1 MNKKPTGPTGVERF
15 MEWLGSPASIV
26 VHTVFFAA
34 SFGLGFLGIPFD
46 RILLVVTTVVSLE
59 AIYLSLFIQ
68 MAVNRNTR
76 SLVEVVEDVDEI
88 QEDVGEIQKDV
99 DEIQKDVDVIQEDV
113 EEIQEDVDVIQKDV
127 DEIQED
133 VDVIQKDV
141 DEIQEDVDDMEK
153 DDDQHLLH
161 GEKTQVALTSIEQQ
175 LQKLIQEIEAIKHE
189 KK

>member
-1 MNKKPTGPTGVERF
+1 MIPNPTGPSGLERF
-15 MEWLGSPASIV
+15 MEWLGSPASII

-34 SFGLGFLGIPFD
+34 SFGLVFLGIPFD

-88 QEDVGEIQKDV
+88 QEDVDEIQEDVDEIQKDV

-113 EEIQEDVDVIQKDV
+113 E
-127 DEIQED
+127 EIQED

-175 LQKLIQEIEAIKHE
+175 LQQLIKEIEAIKHE